1 MKKLLQTKYITTIAF
16 LLLLAVVYLLSLSPF
31 LYGCR
36 VAAWNLLY
44 KHTLDLSVVE
54 EYYHDGFV
62 PKDLF
67 VTFNGGFQRL
77 MGAREINERY
87 RLDNGQT
94 TYIIDEYDMSGIAG
108 NTVLFYSA
116 LQELDIPMVYV
127 NTPFKIN
134 EFDKQ
139 LPAGV
144 EDHSNENANRFLA
157 HLNEAG
163 VPTFDLRQ
171 AIAKEGLDHYSL
183 FYPSDHHWTA
193 ETGFWATGK
202 ITEYLAGLDDSFRVD
217 SRVFD
222 LTNYEKTLCKD
233 VFLGSAGRRVGPLY
247 TGFDDI
253 TLIEPRFDTRFSFRV
268 EADNIARDGAFGDT
282 FFFMEEL
289 TPEDIFE
296 SNAYYVYCGND
307 YGLLTVR
314 NFSREDGLDVA
325 CTPRK
330 LLLIKDSFSSV
341 VIPFLS
347 LAYEEVHVVDLRLL
361 QGDLMAHIQSYQPD
375 LVMVLYNPGAYENNN
390 LNMFEFL
397 S

>member
-1 MKKLLQTKYITTIAF
+1 MKKILQTKYITTIMF

-31 LYGCR
+31 LFGFR
-36 VAAWNLLY
+36 VAAWNLLH

-54 EYYHDGFV
+54 EYYHDGFAG
-62 PKDLF
+62 KDLF

-94 TYIIDEYDMSGIAG
+94 TYIIDAYDMSGIAA
-108 NTVLFYSA
+108 NTVQFHDA
-116 LQELDIPMVYV
+116 LQAQDIPMVYV

-134 EFDKQ
+134 EFNKQ

-144 EDHSNENANRFLA
+144 EDYSNENANRFLA

-171 AIAKEGLDHYSL
+171 TIAQEGLDHYSL

-202 ITEYLAGLDDSFRVD
+202 ITEYLAELDDSFRVD
-217 SRVFD
+217 SRIFD
-222 LTNYEKTLCKD
+222 LSNYEKTLCED

-247 TGFDDI
+247 TGYDDI
-253 TLIEPRFDTRFSFRV
+253 TLIQPEFDTRFSFRV
-268 EADNIARDGAFGDT
+268 ESDNIAREGAFADA

-289 TPEDIFE
+289 TPEDVFE
-296 SNAYYVYCGND
+296 SNAYSVYCGND
-307 YGLLTVR
+307 YGLLTLR

-325 CTPRK
+325 CTPKK

-361 QGDLMAHIQSYQPD
+361 QGDLMEHIQSYQPD